1 MSLGN
6 KGFILLL
13 MALNLLLFPAIFKS
27 VKIWCV
33 LNEGDVWSLF
43 LLFIVFPFFITPHSG
58 RDFWLD
64 IKKKAASPVKWKCIS
79 QTRLLLFFF
88 FVLLP
93 WLLFLPCRN
102 YTSFFNSAVKV
113 TQSFKQQFRQI
124 DVYAITAA
132 NEMCLTAFLRQH
144 KAASSIDD
152 IGDILESNIKK
163 GTVVI
168 TW

>member
-1 MSLGN
+1 MVC
-6 KGFILLL
+6 
-13 MALNLLLFPAIFKS
+13 FKWRRCS
-27 VKIWCV
+27 KPF
-33 LNEGDVWSLF
+33 S
-43 LLFIVFPFFITPHSG
+43 LFIVFPFFLTPHSG

-64 IKKKAASPVKWKCIS
+64 IKKKNGCKSSKVKVHQPDSSP
-79 QTRLLLFFF
+79 FFF
-88 FVLLP
+88 FFLLP